1 MFEIYSWIFAFL
13 LVYFVSNAS
22 RINTASVIFIKL
34 LPCFIGLIIG
44 LQESATKFYVL
55 LCFAAYSFSYVL
67 AKKRH
72 LVLSVGNYDKPYL
85 NHVNL
90 ISVLFACFLIV
101 SLTLYHFYAAG
112 IPIFGDVIRDRFDVM
127 KSGLFG
133 LPSRSYLIGLPLIYI
148 MLIAV
153 KHQPLAV
160 RQLKKINIYILVFL
174 VFLVIVRALG
184 GFKGAVL
191 EVFFLTIIVSSALGK
206 DMRVYNFIKNNFFK
220 LSAIIGIILIVSSQ
234 YTDSINKYSGLLD
247 YLFVRIFYMTSEPD
261 VFILTSDQNLSFGNY
276 FINDILFQLKKW
288 FNFSGQNEIIAD
300 STTHVFAGMSGYKIE
315 NVVNSG
321 NHVPVTISFISM
333 GFVNFGYLFG
343 FLSCALTGLFLGYL
357 ENKVLSPASFLKKVF
372 YILNIYIIYTY
383 TIKGNLIYM
392 IVNWYIIF
400 AAIAICCLLV
410 RFFLRNLATKMKV
423 VTLV

>member
-1 MFEIYSWIFAFL
+1 MFEIYAWISAFL

-67 AKKRH
+67 AKRRH
-72 LVLSVGNYDKPYL
+72 LILSVRKYDKPYL
-85 NHVNL
+85 HHIDL
-90 ISVLFACFLIV
+90 ISVLFPCFLIV
-101 SLTLYHFYAAG
+101 SLTIYHFYVAG

-148 MLIAV
+148 MLNAV
-153 KHQPLAV
+153 KHQSQTV
-160 RQLKKINIYILVFL
+160 RQFNKINRYILVFL
-174 VFLVIVRALG
+174 VFLVIVRVLG

-191 EVFFLTIIVSSALGK
+191 EIFFLTIIVSSALGK
-206 DMRVYNFIKNNFFK
+206 NMQVYNFIKNNFFMI
-220 LSAIIGIILIVSSQ
+220 SAIIGIILIVSAQ

-247 YLFVRIFYMTSEPD
+247 YLLTRIFYMSSEPD

-288 FNFSGQNEIIAD
+288 INFSGQNDIIAD
-300 STTHVFAGMSGYKIE
+300 STTHVFAGMYGYNIE
-315 NVVNSG
+315 NVVDSG

-343 FLSCALTGLFLGYL
+343 FLSCAVTGLFLGYF
-357 ENKVLSPASFLKKVF
+357 ENKVLSPASFLKKAF
-372 YILNIYIIYTY
+372 YLLNIYIIYTY

-392 IVNWYIIF
+392 IANWYVIF
-400 AAIAICCLLV
+400 TAIAICCLLV
-410 RFFLRNLATKMKV
+410 RSFLRNLATSKKV
-423 VTLV
+423 VTSV